1 MGEAG
6 TLLERIDSPRDLE
19 GLSSEEISSLCG
31 EIRAFLLKNISVTG
45 GHLASNLGV
54 VELTVAIHRVFD
66 TSRDRLVFDVGHQ
79 CYVHKLLTG
88 RREAF
93 STLRKYGGLSG
104 FPKPRESIHD
114 AFTAGHASTA
124 VSEALGMARARTLS
138 GEDYSVLAL
147 VGDGALTGGAAYE
160 GLNDAADSGEPLIVI
175 LNDNGMAIAPNV
187 GGVARHLANLRLKPG
202 YRKMKRGY
210 RKVEDALPFL
220 GWFFRFLRGIKNA
233 VKRSVLHN
241 SLFEHMGLEYLGPVD
256 GHDEAAVEEAL
267 RLARDMACPVLV
279 HVITKKGKGYA
290 FAEENPDEY
299 HGVSGFDT
307 DSGTVPG
314 GDDFSAVFGHVLTD
328 LASGDPEICA
338 VTAAMEAGT
347 GLHRFAGAF
356 PRRYFDVGIAEGH
369 AVAMA
374 AGLAKQGKRPVAAVY
389 STFLQRAYDMLLED
403 VALQGLHVV
412 FGVDRSGL
420 VGADGETHHGLY
432 DKAFLS
438 QMPGFEVWC
447 PASYG
452 EMRDMLSMA
461 VEEKTGP
468 VALCYPRGGEGT
480 YSGRGAE
487 PLKCLREGQDC
498 VIVTCGVLVN
508 EAVKAT
514 DILGA
519 GGISA
524 GVVKLGRVR
533 PVDYDALLPLLR
545 DRVVLVLE
553 ENARIGGIGERIAA
567 KVSETGTPVR
577 SILLRNTGDRF
588 VGQGTREELIRECG
602 LDGESVAQA
611 IQKEILNGGKTT

>member
-1 MGEAG
+1 MGETG
-6 TLLERIDSPRDLE
+6 QLLMQIGSPLDLR
-19 GLSSEEISSLCG
+19 GLTQEEIGRLCG
-31 EIRAFLLKNISVTG
+31 EIRAFLIKNVSETG
-45 GHLASNLGV
+45 GHLSSNLGV

-88 RREAF
+88 RRGEFA
-93 STLRKYGGLSG
+93 TLRKYGGLSG
-104 FPKPRESIHD
+104 FPKPRESMHD

-124 VSEALGMARARTLS
+124 VSEALGMARARTLA
-138 GEDYSVLAL
+138 GENYSVLAL

-175 LNDNGMAIAPNV
+175 LNDNGMAITPNV
-187 GGVARHLANLRLKPG
+187 GGVARHLAKLRLKPG
-202 YRKMKRGY
+202 YRKMKRSY
-210 RKVEDALPFL
+210 RKLEDALPIL

-267 RLARDMACPVLV
+267 RLARDMAVPVVL
-279 HVITKKGKGYA
+279 HVITKKGKGYT

-307 DSGTVPG
+307 VSGAVPG
-314 GDDFSAVFGHVLTD
+314 GNDFSAQFGHTLTE
-328 LASGDPEICA
+328 LASHDPEICA
-338 VTAAMEAGT
+338 VTAAMETGT

-356 PRRYFDVGIAEGH
+356 PKRYFDVGIAEGH

-374 AGLAKQGKRPVAAVY
+374 AGLAKQGKRPVVAIY

-412 FGVDRSGL
+412 FGVDRSGI
-420 VGADGETHHGLY
+420 VGADGETHHGIF
-432 DKAFLS
+432 DKAYLS
-438 QMPGFEVWC
+438 QMPGFEVWN
-447 PASYG
+447 PASFA
-452 EMRDMLSMA
+452 ELRDMLRMA
-461 VEEKTGP
+461 VEERTGP

-480 YSGRGAE
+480 YTEGGAD
-487 PLKCLREGQDC
+487 PVKILRDGSDC

-508 EAVKAT
+508 EAVKAA
-514 DILGA
+514 DLIEARGV
-519 GGISA
+519 SA

-545 DRVVLVLE
+545 DRNVLILE
-553 ENARIGGIGERIAA
+553 ENARIGGVGERIAA
-567 KVSETGTPVR
+567 KITETGTPVR
-577 SILLRNTGDRF
+577 SMILRNTGDRF

-602 LDGESVAQA
+602 LDGESAGQA
-611 IQKEILNGGKTT
+611 LLKEIGHGSKTT